1 MAIFLYWAGEG
12 GELTSVAATFFGSL
26 EEFTLVA
33 ALRGLRR
40 PRHLFPI
47 LRAATRESVMILMII
62 TGAAMFGSMLL
73 ELSIPEAVAVMVDM
87 DMDRWSLILW
97 INIVLLALG
106 CFLPP
111 VAVILMT
118 VPLLIP
124 LVVDAGFDP
133 VWLAVMMTL
142 NMQIGLITP
151 LVGLNLQ
158 VVHALAPAVPRDS
171 VLRGAWP
178 FMLCMVAGI
187 VLFCLYPQLATALPD
202 GLMGP
207 AG

>member
-178 FMLCMVAGI
+178 FMLCMAAGI

>member
-1 MAIFLYWAGEG
+1 
-12 GELTSVAATFFGSL
+12 
-26 EEFTLVA
+26 
-33 ALRGLRR
+33 
-40 PRHLFPI
+40 
-47 LRAATRESVMILMII
+47 MILMIVA
-62 TGAAMFGSMLL
+62 GAAMFGSMLL
-73 ELSIPEAVAVMVDM
+73 ELSIPEAVALWVVDM
-87 DMDRWSLILW
+87 DMGRWTLILW
-97 INIVLLALG
+97 INILLLALG

-118 VPLLIP
+118 VPILLP
-124 LVVDAGFDP
+124 LIVDAGFDP

-151 LVGLNLQ
+151 PVGLNLQ
-158 VVHALAPAVPRDS
+158 VVHALAPEVPREA

-178 FMLCMVAGI
+178 FMLCMAAGI
-187 VLFCLYPQLATALPD
+187 VLLCLYPQLATALPD